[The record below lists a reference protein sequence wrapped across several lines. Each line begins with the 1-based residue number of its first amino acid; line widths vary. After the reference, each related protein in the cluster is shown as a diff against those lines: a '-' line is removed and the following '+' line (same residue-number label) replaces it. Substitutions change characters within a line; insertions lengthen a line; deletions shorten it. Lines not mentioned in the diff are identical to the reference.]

1 MFAERE
7 TSGERPP
14 PGFCSHNVLPL
25 ESLPL
30 AEHFLNQIAMY
41 SFMCTQLLQSFH
53 APLVRPQGHPSR
65 PTLEFSALWST
76 LGYRGTFTS
85 AVRLTPGSSHAGEQ
99 WRAICSWLV
108 RVRSW
113 R

>member
-65 PTLEFSALWST
+65 PTLEFSALWSQNKKVFPQY
-76 LGYRGTFTS
+76 LRHLSSRIGYSVFPPS
-85 AVRLTPGSSHAGEQ
+85 L
-99 WRAICSWLV
+99 CSWRTQLL
-108 RVRSW
+108 
-113 R
+113 

>member
-1 MFAERE
+1 MGNYGCLTNGIRVYSSGKFWLYMFAERE

-30 AEHFLNQIAMY
+30 AEHFLNQTAMY

-65 PTLEFSALWST
+65 PTLEFSALWS
-76 LGYRGTFTS
+76 
-85 AVRLTPGSSHAGEQ
+85 
-99 WRAICSWLV
+99 
-108 RVRSW
+108 
-113 R
+113 